1 VVGARFSSY
10 GVAPNPRAAALGTVR
25 APMGWPNQ
33 WLIEALEG
41 DETMNEDREIKNYE
55 KLAERAK
62 QVFENSKKKSGAW
75 IDEAL
80 ESAADQLEEAGEFTK
95 QEGRHAMEFL
105 RKDLEA
111 TRVDFDQAAKAT
123 KAALDP
129 SRAGAGFADLASHLF
144 DSLGDTFKT
153 WAAKSEATLSFRTG
167 QITGPGTLTCKAC
180 GTELHLDDPSR
191 IPPCPKCHKTDYR
204 KSF

>member
-1 VVGARFSSY
+1 M
-10 GVAPNPRAAALGTVR
+10 T
-25 APMGWPNQ
+25 
-33 WLIEALEG
+33 
-41 DETMNEDREIKNYE
+41 EDREIKNYE

-95 QEGRHAMEFL
+95 QEGRAAREFL

-111 TRVDFDQAAKAT
+111 TKVDFDEAAKAA

-144 DSLGDTFKT
+144 DSLGDTFK
-153 WAAKSEATLSFRTG
+153 
-167 QITGPGTLTCKAC
+167 AC
-180 GTELHLDDPSR
+180 GTELHLDDTSR

>member
-1 VVGARFSSY
+1 
-10 GVAPNPRAAALGTVR
+10 
-25 APMGWPNQ
+25 
-33 WLIEALEG
+33 
-41 DETMNEDREIKNYE
+41 MNDDREIKNYE

-62 QVFENSKKKSGAW
+62 QLFESSKDKSGAW

-80 ESAADQLEEAGEFTK
+80 EKAADQLEEAGEFTK
-95 QEGRHAMEFL
+95 QEGLRAREFL

-111 TRVDFDQAAKAT
+111 TKIDFEKASKAT

-144 DSLGDTFKT
+144 DSLGDTFKK
-153 WAAKSEATLSFRTG
+153 WAAKSEETLSFRTG
-167 QITGPGTLTCKAC
+167 QVTGPGTLTCKAC
-180 GTELHLDDPSR
+180 GTELHLDDTSR

-204 KSF
+204 KSY